1 VVIDQGMKMVLMVTW
16 TDDEDGAHAPE
27 ETPASRK
34 HPGLHQHAVLQC
46 CGNGHRLWA
55 ILSVAT

>member
-1 VVIDQGMKMVLMVTW
+1 VDLIVFLMGLMLISTVV
-16 TDDEDGAHAPE
+16 EDGVHAPE
-27 ETPASRK
+27 ETPALRR
-34 HPGLHQHAVLQC
+34 HPSLHQHAVLQC